1 MLKDCLEIKF
11 LFSKCQE
18 NSTQD
23 LARKTW
29 KNTFLSAHIAPV
41 EKNIFLFFSEKME
54 IQNLKSKN
62 KKWISIFSEKK
73 IKNIFSTG
81 AV

>member
-1 MLKDCLEIKF
+1 MLKDCLEMKV

-23 LARKTW
+23 LARKTR

-41 EKNIFLFFSEKME
+41 EKNNFYFFSEKME
-54 IQNLKSKN
+54 IHFSILDFKF
-62 KKWISIFSEKK
+62 WISIFSEKK
-73 IKNIFSTG
+73 
-81 AV
+81 